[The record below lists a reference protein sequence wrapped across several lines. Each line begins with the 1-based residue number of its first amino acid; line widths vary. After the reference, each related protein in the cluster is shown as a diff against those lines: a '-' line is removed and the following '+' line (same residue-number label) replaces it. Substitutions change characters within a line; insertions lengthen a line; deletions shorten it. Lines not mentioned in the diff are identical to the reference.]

1 MKIKCNYLSFLFLFL
16 TISMFGQN
24 SSSKWTFGVDLAS
37 VKYSETD
44 GKNQYIGAMF
54 ISQSP
59 RFSLAKHMFPGVTFV
74 GSVSTSIGD
83 DADYTTFDGVARYDF
98 KTSQNSTVP
107 YVLIGGS
114 FVKALRLTPT
124 MNIGA
129 GSTFWFSDKYG
140 VNIQAMYKVSQEKF
154 SSQRSHLMTSIGLVY
169 SFKGRNTNPRIW
181 DICR

>member
-1 MKIKCNYLSFLFLFL
+1 MKKKCNLSTFLFLFL
-16 TISMFGQN
+16 AFSIYSQN
-24 SSSKWTFGVDLAS
+24 SGSKWTFGLGLSS
-37 VKYSETD
+37 VQYSEED
-44 GKNQYIGAMF
+44 VRNSPIKGKF

-59 RFSLAKHMFPGVTFV
+59 RFSLAKYMFPGVTFV
-74 GSVSTSIGD
+74 GSVSTAIGD
-83 DADYTTFDGVARYDF
+83 NQDYTTFDGIARYDF

-124 MNIGA
+124 LNIGA

-154 SSQRSHLMTSIGLVY
+154 GSQRSHLMTAIGLVY